1 MKVFKYKFTKP
12 IAVCIFVGIAFA
24 VAAFAV
30 TLFNTITADYGNN
43 TVVALTIARHVVMFI
58 VSCAL
63 FVILVSLL
71 FSSYYS
77 VGNKVLKTSFGV
89 IKSKF
94 STDNIES
101 VLLDRTTNKLAV
113 KLKTDN
119 CIMIVIKP
127 ELYEEFVGEL
137 LKCNPKIEYSI
148 NSVQNSPDDKH
159 KK

>member
-1 MKVFKYKFTKP
+1 MKVFKYKFTKL

-30 TLFNTITADYGNN
+30 TLFNTITADYDNK
-43 TVVALTIARHVVMFI
+43 TVIALTIARHVAMFI
-58 VSCAL
+58 VSCTL

-77 VGNKVLKTSFGV
+77 VGNKVLKTSFGI

-101 VLLDRTTNKLAV
+101 ILLDRTTNKLAV
-113 KLKTDN
+113 TLKNET

-127 ELYEEFVGEL
+127 ELYEDFVSEL
-137 LKCNPKIEYSI
+137 LKCNPSIEYSI
-148 NSVQNSPDDKH
+148 NSAHNSPDDQL